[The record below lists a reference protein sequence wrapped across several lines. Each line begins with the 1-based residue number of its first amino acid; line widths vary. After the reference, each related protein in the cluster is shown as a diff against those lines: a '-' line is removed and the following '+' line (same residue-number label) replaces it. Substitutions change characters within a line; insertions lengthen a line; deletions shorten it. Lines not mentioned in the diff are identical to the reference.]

1 MPFLS
6 SSRSRK
12 KKSYLNDENDE
23 ESTRRREMIKQKLY
37 AEHMIDPDE
46 TGCDDY
52 LERRLGSSRSPVRR
66 GSRSPV
72 RRGIQRAG
80 SNRRIQTPNYIDP
93 SGSLR
98 ATQDRK
104 PPRRAFSE
112 QSGRKISGGSRA
124 LPRRTNSHEI
134 SPNSSSRGEARFSM
148 APHPTISRQPRR
160 MNSRY
165 GNQHSS
171 YDEGEGEEGEM
182 MLASTSPVG
191 QRRPPSR
198 RRRPPV
204 TSQTIENHADTNTR
218 FGPPR
223 RTKSGSRSPRSVATM
238 ENSLDYQSDH
248 SKSSKENSQKSFGRG
263 VFRRKS
269 LSTKNQTD
277 ISDHTSD
284 SQKSWFTSGSAGT
297 RSKEDIYNSA
307 LHRAKERQAL
317 KNNRTYHRSTGGN
330 ESIATHIGRVSLSEQ
345 LSQLPKANDDSD
357 DDYDEDDEESP
368 SIFGSIISKIE
379 SIYDSTIN

>member
-12 KKSYLNDENDE
+12 KKSYLHDEGTE
-23 ESTRRREMIKQKLY
+23 ESARRREMIKQKLY

-46 TGCDDY
+46 CDDY
-52 LERRLGSSRSPVRR
+52 LEQRL

-72 RRGIQRAG
+72 RRGIQRAS
-80 SNRRIQTPNYIDP
+80 SNRRIQAPNYVDP

-98 ATQDRK
+98 TTQDRK

-112 QSGRKISGGSRA
+112 QNGRKVPGGSRA
-124 LPRRTNSHEI
+124 LPQRTNSHEL
-134 SPNSSSRGEARFSM
+134 SPMSTSRGEARFSM
-148 APHPTISRQPRR
+148 ASHPTMQRQPRR

-165 GNQHSS
+165 GNQPTS

-182 MLASTSPVG
+182 MLAQSSPVG
-191 QRRPPSR
+191 
-198 RRRPPV
+198 RRRPAP
-204 TSQTIENHADTNTR
+204 R
-218 FGPPR
+218 PR
-223 RTKSGSRSPRSVATM
+223 RTRSPRSVESIGM
-238 ENSLDYQSDH
+238 ENSLDRHSDH

-269 LSTKNQTD
+269 LSNKHQMDN
-277 ISDHTSD
+277 SDHTSD

-317 KNNRTYHRSTGGN
+317 KHNQAYLRSTGGSP
-330 ESIATHIGRVSLSEQ
+330 SIATHDGRVSLSEQ
-345 LSQLPKANDDSD
+345 LSKLPPANDDSD

-379 SIYDSTIN
+379 SIYDSTI